1 MPRKLILSVI
11 SSALLL
17 TMCTFYDQAGTVS
30 SPNGLTCQTFTK
42 IGALQDEQK
51 HFSILS
57 QAARCSYQ
65 CPDGKFTEF
74 EIPGEFSPSSR
85 LYSASKEE
93 LNGEFCGASLQPTP
107 TQPPASMSP
116 ISTVFPTAS
125 STEQASFTPT
135 LETPT
140 EIRQL
145 LLTGEVTMCDL
156 AVDLINFRMV
166 EPVPDLT
173 GKDLVV
179 EIADQRH
186 FCTINQVNTSLLT
199 CTLPAVM
206 TFPLRVVVRL
216 NGDVVNDF
224 TYDGLGC
231 AKIATPFP
239 TLTPQ

>member
-17 TMCTFYDQAGTVS
+17 TMCTFYDQAGTVTAS
-30 SPNGLTCQTFTK
+30 NGLTCQTVTK
-42 IGALQDEQK
+42 IGSLQDEQRR
-51 HFSILS
+51 FSILG

-65 CPDGKFTEF
+65 CPDGRFTEF
-74 EIPGEFSPSSR
+74 EIPGKFSPSSR

-93 LNGEFCGASLQPTP
+93 LNGEFCSASLQPAP
-107 TQPPASMSP
+107 TQPPASLSP
-116 ISTVFPTAS
+116 TSTVFPTAS
-125 STEQASFTPT
+125 STAQTSFTPT
-135 LETPT
+135 LETPV
-140 EIRQL
+140 EVQQL

-173 GKDLVV
+173 GKELSV

-186 FCTINQVNTSLLT
+186 FCTINDVNTSLLT
-199 CTLPAVM
+199 CTLPAEL

-216 NGDVVNDF
+216 NGAVVNDF
-224 TYDGLGC
+224 SYDGGAC
-231 AKIATPFP
+231 A
-239 TLTPQ
+239 